1 MPNIDLYVDE
11 ENTDLR
17 LDVFLAEN
25 TPLSRSAIQKLIS
38 DEKVFLNGSLP
49 TKKVKT
55 QPGDHVCFSYEE
67 KTLTDILPED
77 IPLDVVYED
86 EDLIVINKPKD
97 MVVHPAVGNESG
109 TLVNAL
115 LYHCKELSDVNGYY
129 RPGIVHR
136 IDKDTSGLLV
146 CAKNNKTHAL
156 LSEQL
161 KDKTCFRRYYAIV
174 NGVIQNDEGEIDAP
188 IGRSEK
194 NRQIMAVTPK
204 NSRNALTLFHVL
216 ERYDDSTLLDVEL
229 KTGRTHQ
236 IRVHMQFIHHS
247 VVNDRKYGGKY
258 IDETGQ
264 FLHAY
269 YLSFV
274 HPSTGERM
282 EFKVDMPEY
291 MKTYIREKGG
301 KYLGQSL

>member
-1 MPNIDLYVDE
+1 MPRIELVVDE
-11 ENTDLR
+11 DNTDIR

-25 TPLSRSAIQKLIS
+25 TPLSRSAIQKLIENG
-38 DEKVFLNGSLP
+38 DVLLNNEVP
-49 TKKVKT
+49 NKKVKT
-55 QPGDHVCFSYEE
+55 ELNDHISFSYEE

-77 IPLDVVYED
+77 IKLDVVYED

-109 TLVNAL
+109 TVVNAL
-115 LYHCKELSDVNGYY
+115 LHHCKELSDINGYY

-146 CAKNNKTHAL
+146 CAKNNRAHNF

-161 KDKTCFRRYYAIV
+161 KDKTCFRKYYAIV
-174 NGVIQNDEGEIDAP
+174 SGIIQNNEGEINAP

-194 NRQIMAVTPK
+194 NRQLMCVTAKNSKEAVTDFK
-204 NSRNALTLFHVL
+204 VL
-216 ERYDDSTLLDVEL
+216 ERYDDSCLLDVEL

-236 IRVHMQFIHHS
+236 IRVHMQYINHS
-247 VVNDRKYGGKY
+247 VVNDNKYNKKT

-264 FLHAY
+264 YLHAY
-269 YLSFV
+269 YLSFI
-274 HPSTGERM
+274 HPTSNERM
-282 EFKVDMPEY
+282 SFKTEMPEY
-291 MKTYIREKGG
+291 MKQYIISKGG
-301 KYLGQSL
+301 KYLG

>member
-1 MPNIDLYVDE
+1 MPDIELYVDE
-11 ENTDLR
+11 ENSDLR

-49 TKKVKT
+49 VKKVKT
-55 QPGDHVCFSYEE
+55 QPGDHVRFSYEE
-67 KTLTDILPED
+67 KTLTDVLPED
-77 IPLDVVYED
+77 IPLNVVYED

-115 LYHCKELSDVNGYY
+115 LHHCKELSDVNGYY

-146 CAKNNKTHAL
+146 CAKNNKTHSL

-161 KDKTCFRRYYAIV
+161 KDKTCFRKYYAIV

-247 VVNDRKYGGKY
+247 VVNDRKYGGKI

-269 YLSFV
+269 YLSFI

-282 EFKVDMPEY
+282 EFRTDMPEY